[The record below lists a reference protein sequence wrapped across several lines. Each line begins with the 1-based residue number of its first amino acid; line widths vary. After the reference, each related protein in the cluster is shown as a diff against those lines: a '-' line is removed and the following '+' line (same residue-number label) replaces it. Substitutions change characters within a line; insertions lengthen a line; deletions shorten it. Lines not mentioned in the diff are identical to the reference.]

1 MKELI
6 AKAEQTHTLLR
17 GELIALLEDDGNLD
31 AISAAAD
38 RVRHK
43 FVGDEVHL
51 RALIEFSNFC
61 KNNCCYCGLRRDN
74 KKLTRYRLN
83 ENMIFN
89 LAEYA
94 VKQMGLK
101 TIVLQSGEDMFF
113 DCDKMCAIIR
123 KIKTLDTALTLSI
136 GEKEAKEYK
145 AYKEAG
151 ADRYLLRI
159 ETSDK
164 ALYES
169 VHPNMSFEN
178 RIRCLHDLKSLGY
191 ELGTGCLV
199 GLPHQTSRHL
209 AGDILFFKE
218 IEADMIG
225 IGPYIPHPQTP
236 LRNEK
241 GGDLMKAVKV
251 MALTRLLLPTI
262 NIPATTAMETLAPN
276 GQAKALRSGANVIMP
291 NAADIGTRRRYDIY
305 PGKTPQEPSE
315 DARSEAIEKILRLG
329 RTLGQGYGTSRHLK
343 G

>member
-113 DCDKMCAIIR
+113 DCDKMNKQTSNSILKFLEEPAENIIAILATRNSNKLLKTITSRCQFLKLKSNFEFEDLKLCDDLDKKVHEFINYVEKFNYDTIIYTKELWFQYFNDKDVAEQAISRMIYFYYNKLKESCKMKESSNIIIDIIR
-123 KIKTLDTALTLSI
+123 KIEILVETKNVIKYNLNLN
-136 GEKEAKEYK
+136 
-145 AYKEAG
+145 
-151 ADRYLLRI
+151 LLV
-159 ETSDK
+159 DK
-164 ALYES
+164 
-169 VHPNMSFEN
+169 M
-178 RIRCLHDLKSLGY
+178 IMD
-191 ELGTGCLV
+191 LV
-199 GLPHQTSRHL
+199 G
-209 AGDILFFKE
+209 DN
-218 IEADMIG
+218 
-225 IGPYIPHPQTP
+225 
-236 LRNEK
+236 NESSF
-241 GGDLMKAVKV
+241 
-251 MALTRLLLPTI
+251 
-262 NIPATTAMETLAPN
+262 N
-276 GQAKALRSGANVIMP
+276 
-291 NAADIGTRRRYDIY
+291 
-305 PGKTPQEPSE
+305 
-315 DARSEAIEKILRLG
+315 
-329 RTLGQGYGTSRHLK
+329 
-343 G
+343 